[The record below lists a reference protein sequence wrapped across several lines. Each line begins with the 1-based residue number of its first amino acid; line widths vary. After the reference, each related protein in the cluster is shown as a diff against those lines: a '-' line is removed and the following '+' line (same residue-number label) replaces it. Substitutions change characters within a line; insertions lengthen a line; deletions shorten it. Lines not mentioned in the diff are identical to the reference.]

1 MTALDHRANLCAFS
15 ASDLS
20 GAIRV
25 IRQLCT
31 PSANAQ
37 SRITEMIREMT
48 GMLRAESACVYE
60 SRGPFPSVMTELHR
74 YGWCD
79 WQTKSLSA
87 SLSGRRLGAIADEC
101 IHMVWQP
108 PVNESRRPLRWHCV
122 ASCLPVGANYLLTL
136 AFARRAQAFS
146 ERESM
151 LLRSL
156 HQSGAFE
163 LISSRRCLPQRTDL
177 SSRMREVLA
186 GLLDGRSEKQVADA
200 LQLSRHTVHAYVKVL
215 YRRYQVNSRA
225 ELLSLLIDPAAKQQ
239 MCIERM

>member
-1 MTALDHRANLCAFS
+1 
-15 ASDLS
+15 
-20 GAIRV
+20 
-25 IRQLCT
+25 
-31 PSANAQ
+31 
-37 SRITEMIREMT
+37 MIREMT
-48 GMLRAESACVYE
+48 EIVRAESACVYE

-74 YGWCD
+74 YGWRD
-79 WQTKSLSA
+79 WQTESLSA
-87 SLSGRRLGAIADEC
+87 SLSGRRLGAITDDC
-101 IHMVWQP
+101 IHLVWQAP
-108 PVNESRRPLRWHCV
+108 ENEPKRQVRWHCM

-163 LISSRRCLPQRTDL
+163 SISSRRLLPQRTDL
-177 SSRMREVLA
+177 SARMREVLV

-215 YRRYQVNSRA
+215 YRRYRVNSRA
-225 ELLSLLIDPAAKQQ
+225 ELLSLLIDPAAKQR
-239 MCIERM
+239 MCTERI